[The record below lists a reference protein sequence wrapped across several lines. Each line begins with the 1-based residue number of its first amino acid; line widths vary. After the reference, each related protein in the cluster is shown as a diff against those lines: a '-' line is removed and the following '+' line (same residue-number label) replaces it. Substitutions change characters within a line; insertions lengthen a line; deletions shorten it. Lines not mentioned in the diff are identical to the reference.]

1 MQCNAIYLNASY
13 RWIGLEEESKK
24 KYCSVNRDNNTMNKQ
39 VQYSTVPYRTAAA
52 EIEAAAAAAAVR
64 V

>member
-1 MQCNAIYLNASY
+1 M
-13 RWIGLEEESKK
+13 EEESKK
-24 KYCSVNRDNNTMNKQ
+24 KYCSVNGDNNTMNKQ

-52 EIEAAAAAAAVR
+52 EIEAEAAAAVR